1 MIVKKLIETLSKMN
15 PNAQV
20 EIGGPEGENVLACI
34 EFDKTYATK
43 NLPVVVIESAQH
55 MDIMSELD
63 ARFLNANIDPYTDL
77 NGNSTKFIDFIVDL
91 IDTGFTDE
99 QINSFIDTLSSILV
113 EERDDAK
120 MRVKNIFSIY
130 NIMHMNKEEK

>member
-1 MIVKKLIETLSKMN
+1 MIVKKLIEALSKMN

-20 EIGGPEGENVLACI
+20 EIGGPEGENVLTCI

>member
-20 EIGGPEGENVLACI
+20 EIGGPEGENVLACV

-63 ARFLNANIDPYTDL
+63 ARFSNANIDLYTGLD
-77 NGNSTKFIDFIVDL
+77 GNSSKFIDFIVDL

-99 QINSFIDTLSSILV
+99 QINSFIDTLSILV
-113 EERDDAK
+113 EDKENAK
-120 MRVKNIFSIY
+120 MYVKNIFSVY